1 MLWTPNTPSSTRHPT
16 KCPPSRLPSLSRLP
30 SSRPPQLCFQHETGS
45 KVLLVCMIHKGW
57 NGDGITQ
64 LMLAPTMYPNANEDE
79 THKYTNHLPPSR
91 VVCPI
96 QSPDSSSFWPA
107 SFYPTISGSHCY
119 CHSILPI
126 FFLFLVKSFSVL
138 FFFFCITSAS
148 GHMHGSMRKG
158 LRAEMSKHHD
168 ISDRP
173 GWWLMHESRCT
184 SPASLIGL
192 PGTEFRK

>member
-138 FFFFCITSAS
+138 FFFFLHYKRQWTYAWLNEKRFEGRDVQTSWHLWPAGMMIDAWIPLYITSFLNWS
-148 GHMHGSMRKG
+148 
-158 LRAEMSKHHD
+158 
-168 ISDRP
+168 P
-173 GWWLMHESRCT
+173 GNW
-184 SPASLIGL
+184 I
-192 PGTEFRK
+192 